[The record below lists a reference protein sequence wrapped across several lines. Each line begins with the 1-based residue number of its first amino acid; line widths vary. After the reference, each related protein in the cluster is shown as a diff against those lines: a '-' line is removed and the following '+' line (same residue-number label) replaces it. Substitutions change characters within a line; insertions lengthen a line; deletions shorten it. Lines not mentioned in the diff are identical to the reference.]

1 LTPFFSLFHPST
13 RIKTKAGTFTNRLP
27 QARWSPGNGDVADK
41 SANVA
46 GAPALRSQEGIM
58 AKTDF
63 PLTIDRRR
71 LLATGAAAATAAIA
85 PGAGSVE
92 AALANAAQPASLP
105 AEAPPLNVCAATARR
120 LLDIARRNEIRREAG
135 LPLLSTVK
143 ELRRL
148 KQYED
153 GELFERFK
161 AQHRDVV
168 WEEVLKPRRA
178 AEGNPNWFPRNW
190 AEGLGYQSEVYKILR
205 ERFAAAG
212 R

>member
-1 LTPFFSLFHPST
+1 LRQPF
-13 RIKTKAGTFTNRLP
+13 G
-27 QARWSPGNGDVADK
+27 
-41 SANVA
+41 
-46 GAPALRSQEGIM
+46 SQEGIM

-71 LLATGAAAATAAIA
+71 LLASAAAVTATGILPGVKLADAAAADV
-85 PGAGSVE
+85 PQSS
-92 AALANAAQPASLP
+92 ALTHQ
-105 AEAPPLNVCAATARR
+105 AEPTNLSAATARR

-190 AEGLGYQSEVYKILR
+190 AEGVGYQSEVYKILR

>member
-1 LTPFFSLFHPST
+1 M
-13 RIKTKAGTFTNRLP
+13 
-27 QARWSPGNGDVADK
+27 AR
-41 SANVA
+41 
-46 GAPALRSQEGIM
+46 R
-58 AKTDF
+58 DF
-63 PLTIDRRR
+63 PLNINRRR

-85 PGAGSVE
+85 PGAGGGRPRQCGSTGIIARRGTTPQRV
-92 AALANAAQPASLP
+92 
-105 AEAPPLNVCAATARR
+105 RR

-190 AEGLGYQSEVYKILR
+190 AEGVGYQSEVYKILR

>member
-1 LTPFFSLFHPST
+1 LTPFFFLFNPST

>member
-1 LTPFFSLFHPST
+1 MRLNRHHCPPRHPPST
-13 RIKTKAGTFTNRLP
+13 C
-27 QARWSPGNGDVADK
+27 
-41 SANVA
+41 
-46 GAPALRSQEGIM
+46 AP
-58 AKTDF
+58 
-63 PLTIDRRR
+63 
-71 LLATGAAAATAAIA
+71 
-85 PGAGSVE
+85 
-92 AALANAAQPASLP
+92 
-105 AEAPPLNVCAATARR
+105 RR

-190 AEGLGYQSEVYKILR
+190 AEGVGYQSEVYKILR

>member
-1 LTPFFSLFHPST
+1 
-13 RIKTKAGTFTNRLP
+13 
-27 QARWSPGNGDVADK
+27 
-41 SANVA
+41 
-46 GAPALRSQEGIM
+46 M

-71 LLATGAAAATAAIA
+71 LLASAAAVTATGILPGVKLADAAAADV
-85 PGAGSVE
+85 PQSS
-92 AALANAAQPASLP
+92 ALTHQ
-105 AEAPPLNVCAATARR
+105 AEPTNLSAATARR

-190 AEGLGYQSEVYKILR
+190 AEGVGYQSEVYKILR